1 MNPSN
6 EGCIYRNQVFFAK
19 ENPFSIG
26 AIRSF
31 LFEATLAG
39 PVASC
44 CTRAPNFTC
53 YLHVREP
60 IVLSLLFGWVR
71 CCTHL
76 LVINSQH
83 STSFNFGLQFP
94 TGFFRRLS
102 HLYNSVVLWNFRS
115 SHSLFVTF
123 GPVKKKKK
131 KKCISP
137 VIYMFENLSFSHY
150 CLVGYAVVPIS

>member
-76 LVINSQH
+76 LVINSH
-83 STSFNFGLQFP
+83 PP
-94 TGFFRRLS
+94 TLVIGSRLS
-102 HLYNSVVLWNFRS
+102 SVV
-115 SHSLFVTF
+115 
-123 GPVKKKKK
+123 
-131 KKCISP
+131 
-137 VIYMFENLSFSHY
+137 
-150 CLVGYAVVPIS
+150 VVVVVLRLAFFNSYKAK